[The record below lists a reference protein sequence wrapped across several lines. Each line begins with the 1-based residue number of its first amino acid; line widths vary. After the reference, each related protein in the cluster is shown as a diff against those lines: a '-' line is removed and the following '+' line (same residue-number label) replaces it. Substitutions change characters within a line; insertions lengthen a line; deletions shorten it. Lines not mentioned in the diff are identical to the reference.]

1 MQEFRIRIRS
11 FEEVKAFIQLS
22 TSQPFTVYIGNH
34 RQKANATSYMGL
46 ASLDLSREL
55 LVSDECSDCDFQEFR
70 RQSARFLAE

>member
-11 FEEVKAFIQLS
+11 FEEIKEFIRLS
-22 TSQPFTVYIGNH
+22 TSQPFTVYVGNQ
-34 RQKANATSYMGL
+34 RQNANATSYMGL

-55 LVSDECSDCDFQEFR
+55 LVSSECSDSDFQEFR

>member
-11 FEEVKAFIQLS
+11 FEEIKEFIRLY
-22 TSQPFTVYIGNH
+22 TSQPFTVYVGNQ

-55 LVSDECSDCDFQEFR
+55 LVSSECSDSDFQEFR